1 MEQTTSA
8 TNNITFKDILA
19 RFRNESVTEHDK
31 GAKFEKLIKRW
42 FLTVP
47 EYANVLDKVW
57 LWEEFPGKESMGGV
71 DLGIDLVAKTDEGK
85 FWAIQCKCYQDD
97 AVISKKMV
105 DSFIANANRQFVDDE
120 MHTNRFDKLFWVSTT
135 SHWGKNAQESIKHQ
149 AIQFVPIYTDWLQN
163 SSVNW
168 KELVEGKQGK
178 EALLAGKTMR
188 SHQIEALTK
197 AHEYF
202 ENHDRG
208 KMIMAC
214 GTGKTYTSLKI
225 VENETKGKG
234 LVLYM
239 VPSIALLSQGL
250 KSWTEDSQ
258 YKLKPVCICSDASA
272 SQYADDDENNLLDMT
287 FPASTNVDTIVKQL
301 KFYQDK
307 GDFIVVFSTYQ
318 SIDVVS
324 KAQAKLL
331 HETDGKFGKFD
342 YIVCDEA
349 HRTTGAKSKNKSESH

>member
-8 TNNITFKDILA
+8 TKNITFKDILA

-105 DSFIANANRQFVDDE
+105 DSFIANANRQFIDDE

-168 KELVEGKQGK
+168 KEL
-178 EALLAGKTMR
+178 AG
-188 SHQIEALTK
+188 
-197 AHEYF
+197 
-202 ENHDRG
+202 
-208 KMIMAC
+208 
-214 GTGKTYTSLKI
+214 
-225 VENETKGKG
+225 
-234 LVLYM
+234 
-239 VPSIALLSQGL
+239 
-250 KSWTEDSQ
+250 
-258 YKLKPVCICSDASA
+258 
-272 SQYADDDENNLLDMT
+272 
-287 FPASTNVDTIVKQL
+287 
-301 KFYQDK
+301 
-307 GDFIVVFSTYQ
+307 
-318 SIDVVS
+318 
-324 KAQAKLL
+324 
-331 HETDGKFGKFD
+331 
-342 YIVCDEA
+342 
-349 HRTTGAKSKNKSESH
+349 